1 MIVVPPYSLSLQST
15 KLMEGNFNVIYLK
28 KISEVNRLPTPE
40 TGAKQ
45 MLVLTQSFQGIMGLS
60 NKYNLN
66 LFVQKIVKE
75 TADLS
80 VKRYY

>member
-1 MIVVPPYSLSLQST
+1 MPPAAPKEPLYVIVVPPYSLSLQST

-28 KISEVNRLPTPE
+28 KISDVNRLPAPE

-45 MLVLTQSFQGIMGLS
+45 MLVLTESFQGIMGLS

-66 LFVQKIVKE
+66 LFVQKIG
-75 TADLS
+75 
-80 VKRYY
+80 